1 MYNNLS
7 ILKAIQGYVPWVTL
21 NHTFFSQ
28 RNMFFV
34 MLERQRLKL
43 KLSPATTLFGQSALG
58 DADDDDIDVDIIII
72 IIVVVVII
80 IILMA

>member
-1 MYNNLS
+1 
-7 ILKAIQGYVPWVTL
+7 
-21 NHTFFSQ
+21 
-28 RNMFFV
+28 MFFV

-58 DADDDDIDVDIIII
+58 DDDDDDIDVDIIII